1 MTAAAY
7 ATDLATVTA
16 DTTKG
21 TIYRQDSTSALTTT
35 GCLGTLTHGEP
46 TGSTAGGL
54 PTQDTDYFILGVAT
68 ADKSFNATGIGGLGA
83 GTTNAASLPTD
94 GAFLFWQMFT
104 CPNSV
109 SAQASGGIQALVGS
123 SLANYYRFYVDG
135 DDTHPYGGWKC
146 NPINPTVTASATQG
160 TPSGTNQY
168 FGVAYNVDNAVA
180 KGNPAALG
188 AIRFGR
194 CYLLC
199 TGGDLANGYAT
210 FTGAGTFN
218 DYNDGTNGWNR
229 LGLMQPDGGSSYKM
243 QGLFQ
248 MGSAATAV
256 DFRDSNKTINIQ
268 ATPFVTA
275 NFNTFEVQNAT
286 SRVDWTGISISAL
299 GTVSKGRLLV
309 TDNADINFDN
319 CTFTDMDAFT
329 FQSASTVLNTTFRRC
344 GLVTVGGGT
353 FTGCKFD
360 QPSGSIGVT
369 ASSPANAAL
378 ISNATFTSDGT
389 GHGLEITGTV
399 SDITLTNITWT
410 GYAASDGST
419 GNEAIFVNIASGI
432 INISISGGTT
442 PSIRTAGATVN
453 VISGAVSVTATVSDA
468 TGAPIQSARVFIR
481 AAAGGPMP
489 YDATVTI
496 VNSGTTA
503 TVTHTAHGM
512 ATNDKVTISGASLD
526 ANNGIFSTTKINN
539 DSYSYTMASTP
550 GSSPT
555 GTIKSTYV
563 VLHDLTNVNG
573 QVTMSRVFSSAQPY
587 VGWARKS
594 SSAPYYKQGAMSGTI
609 SSSTGATPS
618 AVLVSDD

>member
-1 MTAAAY
+1 MTAPVY
-7 ATDLATVTA
+7 ATDLATTTA

-68 ADKSFNATGIGGLGA
+68 ADKSFNATGVGGLGA

-109 SAQASGGIQALVGS
+109 SAKASGGIQCLVGS
-123 SLANYYRFYVDG
+123 SVANYYRFYVDG

-146 NPINPTVTASATQG
+146 NPINPSVTPSATQG
-160 TPSGTNQY
+160 TPTGTNQY

-199 TGGDLANGYAT
+199 TAGDVTNGYAT

-229 LGLMQPDGGSSYKM
+229 LGLMQPDGGSAYKM

-275 NFNTFEVQNAT
+275 NFNTFEVVNAA
-286 SRVDWTGISISAL
+286 SRVDWTGITINSL
-299 GTVSKGRLLV
+299 GTVSRGRFIM
-309 TDNADINFDN
+309 TDNADVNKDN
-319 CTFTDMDAFT
+319 CTFNDLGT
-329 FQSASTVLNTTFRRC
+329 FSYLSGATVLNTTYRRC
-344 GLVTVGGGT
+344 LQVTLGGATLTAVKFDKSDAAIALACGSSVSTISNTDFISSGTGHAIEITGGTSHTLTGIT
-353 FTGCKFD
+353 FTGYA
-360 QPSGSIGVT
+360 SG
-369 ASSPANAAL
+369 N
-378 ISNATFTSDGT
+378 
-389 GHGLEITGTV
+389 
-399 SDITLTNITWT
+399 
-410 GYAASDGST
+410 GST
-419 GNEAIFVNIASGI
+419 GNEAVYVNIGAGEVTIYADSTF
-432 INISISGGTT
+432 SY
-442 PSIRTAGATVN
+442 RTAGATVT
-453 VISGAVSVTATVSDA
+453 VIAGSVAFRVDARKSDGTLVSGASIALFAKDA
-468 TGAPIQSARVFIR
+468 TGDL
-481 AAAGGPMP
+481 P
-489 YDATVTI
+489 YQDTVTI
-496 VNSGTTA
+496 TNSGTTA
-503 TVTHTAHGM
+503 TVSHTGHNM
-512 ATNDKVTISGASLD
+512 LTNDKVLIEGASLM
-526 ANNGIFSTTKINN
+526 ANNGVYTITYISAN
-539 DSYSYTMASTP
+539 SYSYTMGSTP
-550 GSSPT
+550 GSDPT
-555 GTIKSTYV
+555 GTIKATWTALYEA
-563 VLHDLTNVNG
+563 NVTAG
-573 QVTMSRVFSSAQPY
+573 FLSASRVFSVNQP
-587 VGWARKS
+587 VTGWARKS
-594 SSAPYYKQGAMSGTI
+594 TSAPYYQTA
-609 SSSTGATPS
+609 
-618 AVLVSDD
+618 LVSGEIDSSAGLLLTALLLPDE